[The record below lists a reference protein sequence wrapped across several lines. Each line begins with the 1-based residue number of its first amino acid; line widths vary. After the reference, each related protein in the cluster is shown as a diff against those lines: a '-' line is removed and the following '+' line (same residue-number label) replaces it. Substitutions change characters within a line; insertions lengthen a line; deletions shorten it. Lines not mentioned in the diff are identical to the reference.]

1 LSEVK
6 LFFGPQHPG
15 MHGNASVHLYVEG
28 DLVKKARLVPGMLH
42 RGFEKSMENHTW
54 MGNLALI
61 PRVCVAEPDI
71 NEMVF
76 AQGLETIAEVEIPER
91 AHYIRMVI
99 MEMTRILAHMMSLG
113 ALASP
118 TGLYTANQWMQA
130 DRNNIQDLFE
140 AITGHRIYH
149 MYIVPGG
156 VRKEL
161 PQGIETRIL
170 DFFTEFERRMPE
182 YHALIFENPTIQAR
196 LKDNI
201 MLPEF
206 VVWELGV
213 TGIGMR
219 SAVGKPYDVRKVTPY
234 ARYDKVDFEVPVAT
248 YSDAYTRSV
257 MKYYEIKESIR
268 IIRQA
273 FDMMPQGKVN
283 VKIAPGNAL
292 KWTLPKGQTYS
303 AVESARG
310 EFGYYIV
317 SDGKTQ
323 PYRIAVRGASF
334 PQGFL
339 GVERYMPGVR
349 LDDAP
354 LWYDTMGICTPE
366 IDR

>member
-1 LSEVK
+1 MSEVK

-15 MHGNASVHLYVEG
+15 MHGNASVHLYIEG
-28 DLVKKARLVPGMLH
+28 DTVKKARLVPGMLH

-76 AQGLETIAEVEIPER
+76 AQGVEAIAEIDIPER
-91 AHYIRMVI
+91 AHYIRMII

-113 ALASP
+113 AVASP
-118 TGLYTANQWMQA
+118 TGLYTVNHWMQA
-130 DRNNIQDLFE
+130 DRNDMMDIFE
-140 AITGHRIYH
+140 EITGHRVYH

-161 PQGIETRIL
+161 PPGIEKRVL
-170 DFFTEFERRMPE
+170 DYFTEFERRIPE
-182 YHALIFENPTIQAR
+182 YQALVFENPSILAR

-201 MLPEF
+201 LLPAE

-234 ARYDKVDFEVPVAT
+234 ARYDKVEFEVPTAT
-248 YSDAYTRSV
+248 YSDAYTRSIFKV
-257 MKYYEIKESIR
+257 LEIVESIK

-273 FDMMPQGKVN
+273 FGKMPGGKVN

-292 KWTLPKGQTYS
+292 KWTVPKGQTYS

-317 SDGKTQ
+317 SDGKTR